1 MPITRSRLQNAI
13 VSVDYGVLDTID
25 ALRYAFGER
34 LTFRTR
40 TTMDAVANRT
50 HSSSSTKNPDIS
62 PPYLATEP
70 DSQSEVDDASDK
82 EEDNLLQLSTD
93 DSATSA
99 FPVLNTMSVQSL

>member
-40 TTMDAVANRT
+40 NTTDTATDRT
-50 HSSSSTKNPDIS
+50 RSGSSTKDPDVSILYS
-62 PPYLATEP
+62 ATEP
-70 DSQSEVDDASDK
+70 NNQSEVDDASDN

-93 DSATSA
+93 DSVTSA
-99 FPVLNTMSVQSL
+99 FPVFKPMSVRSL